1 MNMLPTHKDSG
12 VFNEQGFWHK
22 LSRFA
27 VTAGKDV
34 VEKALWLYYAAQRP
48 DTPAWAKATVFG
60 ALAYFIL
67 PSDAVPDIIPLSGYS
82 DDIGILA
89 VAVATIAAYIDSEV
103 KNKAAKTLHCW
114 FGPYV

>member
-1 MNMLPTHKDSG
+1 MNMLPIHKDASG
-12 VFNEQGFWHK
+12 FNENGFWHK

-27 VTAGKDV
+27 AKAGKDV

-48 DTPAWAKATVFG
+48 DTPTWAKATIYS
-60 ALAYFIL
+60 ALTYFIL

-89 VAVATIAAYIDSEV
+89 VAVATIAAYIDDDV
-103 KNKAAKTLHCW
+103 KNKAAKTLHRW
-114 FGPYV
+114 FGR